1 MPLQQRLLLLC
12 GALVAMLMVVNK
24 IKKDKILMVDSIFW
38 VVSSVV
44 MMVVAAGPE
53 LAIAFSRILG
63 FQSPSNF
70 VFFCVVGFLF
80 VKVFGD
86 SAEIS
91 LLKNRVDELTQ
102 ELALMD
108 VGDTSHT
115 DETNGSDQDA
125 SR

>member
-12 GALVAMLMVVNK
+12 GALVAMFMVVNK

-44 MMVVAAGPE
+44 MMVVAAVPE
-53 LAIAFSRILG
+53 LAIAFSHILG

-80 VKVFGD
+80 VKVFSD

-115 DETNGSDQDA
+115 DETNGSDQDE

>member
-44 MMVVAAGPE
+44 MMVVAAVPE

>member
-44 MMVVAAGPE
+44 MMVVAAVPE
-53 LAIAFSRILG
+53 LAIAFSHILG

-80 VKVFGD
+80 VKVFSD

-108 VGDTSHT
+108 VGGTSHT
-115 DETNGSDQDA
+115 DETNGSDQDE